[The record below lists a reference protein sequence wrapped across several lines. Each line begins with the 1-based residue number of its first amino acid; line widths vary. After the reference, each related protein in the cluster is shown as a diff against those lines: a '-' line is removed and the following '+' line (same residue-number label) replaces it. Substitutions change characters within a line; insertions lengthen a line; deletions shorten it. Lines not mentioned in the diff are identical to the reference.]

1 METLKGGVHIIKLV
15 QRSELNGLAGDITS
29 YDTVQERYTVTLR
42 GAGSRQPA
50 LSVKRE
56 NLLLLVGE
64 WDHEEDE
71 KRRQLLLERSI
82 VLGCPQHLLRR
93 AKTLKLFDEA
103 NYYICRHR
111 GGKLPPKTARR
122 THLLLIQ
129 QYYASETHTW
139 KTDMNHSF
147 LPSLAPFSLF
157 SLFPRFGQAST
168 SDAIFDVLRQKL
180 KAAGAGEESFDAT
193 LIIKA
198 VVFAEVSM
206 GNSDAAVIMPPLNAL
221 WNAYKLIK
229 DDDFADL
236 VARAIDEEFRAAG
249 APDFNH
255 KHLLWCICILYG
267 QLAKD
272 LRVRNPA
279 NMEIRSHVSSV
290 FIIVVS
296 KTSSSHFLCLHFNRH
311 ISSIRQVPIDK
322 LSSLN

>member
-15 QRSELNGLAGDITS
+15 KRSELNGLAGDITS
-29 YDTVQERYTVTLR
+29 YDTAQERYTVTLR
-42 GAGSRQPA
+42 GADSSQPV

-64 WDHEEDE
+64 LDHEDDE

-82 VLGCPQHLLRR
+82 GLGCPQHLLRR

-111 GGKLPPKTARR
+111 RGELPPKTARR
-122 THLLLIQ
+122 THLLMIQ

-139 KTDMNHSF
+139 KTGLKNSF
-147 LPSLAPFSLF
+147 LPSLAPYAP
-157 SLFPRFGQAST
+157 FPRFRQNGT

-180 KAAGAGEESFDAT
+180 NAAGAGEEPFDAT

-198 VVFAEVSM
+198 LVYAEVCM
-206 GNSDAAVIMPPLNAL
+206 GQSDAAVIMPPLNAL

-272 LRVRNPA
+272 LRVRNPG

-296 KTSSSHFLCLHFNRH
+296 KTSSSYFLCLHFNRH
-311 ISSIRQVPIDK
+311 ISSTRQVPIDK